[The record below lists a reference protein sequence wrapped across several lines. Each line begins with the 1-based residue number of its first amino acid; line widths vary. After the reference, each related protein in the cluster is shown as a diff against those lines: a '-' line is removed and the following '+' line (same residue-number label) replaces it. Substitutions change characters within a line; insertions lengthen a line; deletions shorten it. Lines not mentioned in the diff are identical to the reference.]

1 MSEAPVTEANVEETV
16 EAKPPWERDGETF
29 DPERAWKLVQNL
41 KAELAAV
48 KAKQAEVPEPTA
60 AEEPAP
66 EPEAK
71 PSEAETSSEAQDDSA
86 AQIASLQAELAAVK
100 AKQAEVPEP
109 TAAEEP
115 APEPEAK
122 PSEAET
128 SSEAQDDSAAQIA
141 SLQAELAAVK
151 ALAAVG
157 LSQDFAPFVPGATSE
172 EIEANLATLQK
183 LISDAANEKTEAV
196 LAAAPKSRGMAP
208 NPAQHAA
215 PARDAYEEAAEI
227 IFG

>member
-1 MSEAPVTEANVEETV
+1 MSEVPVTEANVEETV

-48 KAKQAEVPEPTA
+48 KAKQAEAPEPAA
-60 AEEPAP
+60 AEEPEQ

-71 PSEAETSSEAQDDSA
+71 PSEAEAPEPQNDSV
-86 AQIASLQAELAAVK
+86 AQIASLQAELAR
-100 AKQAEVPEP
+100 
-109 TAAEEP
+109 
-115 APEPEAK
+115 
-122 PSEAET
+122 
-128 SSEAQDDSAAQIA
+128 
-141 SLQAELAAVK
+141 VK
-151 ALAAVG
+151 ALASVG

-215 PARDAYEEAAEI
+215 PARDAYAEAAEI

>member
-1 MSEAPVTEANVEETV
+1 MSEAPVTEVKVEEHT
-16 EAKPPWERDGETF
+16 EATPPWESDGETF

-48 KAKQAEVPEPTA
+48 KAKQAEAPEPAT

-66 EPEAK
+66 EPEAE
-71 PSEAETSSEAQDDSA
+71 PAEAEPAAPQDDSA
-86 AQIASLQAELAAVK
+86 AQIASLQAELAR
-100 AKQAEVPEP
+100 
-109 TAAEEP
+109 
-115 APEPEAK
+115 
-122 PSEAET
+122 
-128 SSEAQDDSAAQIA
+128 
-141 SLQAELAAVK
+141 VK

-172 EIEANLATLQK
+172 EIEKNLATLQK
-183 LISDAANEKTEAV
+183 LISDAANENTEAV

-215 PARDAYEEAAEI
+215 PARDVYEEAAAV

>member
-1 MSEAPVTEANVEETV
+1 MNTAEAPLNEVTEIEEAPAVQEESSNV
-16 EAKPPWERDGETF
+16 PPWERDGETF

-48 KAKQAEVPEPTA
+48 KAKQAEAPEPSA

-66 EPEAK
+66 EPEAE
-71 PSEAETSSEAQDDSA
+71 PTEAEAPEPQEDSA
-86 AQIASLQAELAAVK
+86 TQIASLQAELAR
-100 AKQAEVPEP
+100 
-109 TAAEEP
+109 
-115 APEPEAK
+115 
-122 PSEAET
+122 
-128 SSEAQDDSAAQIA
+128 
-141 SLQAELAAVK
+141 VK

-157 LSQDFAPFVPGATSE
+157 LSQEFAQFVPGVTSE
-172 EIEANLATLQK
+172 EIEKNLATLQN

-215 PARDAYEEAAEI
+215 PARDVYEETAEY
-227 IFG
+227 IFGR

>member
-1 MSEAPVTEANVEETV
+1 MSEAPVTEAKVEETT
-16 EAKPPWERDGETF
+16 ETTPPWERDGETF

-48 KAKQAEVPEPTA
+48 KAKQAEAPEPD

-66 EPEAK
+66 EPDAE
-71 PSEAETSSEAQDDSA
+71 PTEAEAPEPQDDSA
-86 AQIASLQAELAAVK
+86 AQIASLQAELAR
-100 AKQAEVPEP
+100 
-109 TAAEEP
+109 
-115 APEPEAK
+115 
-122 PSEAET
+122 
-128 SSEAQDDSAAQIA
+128 
-141 SLQAELAAVK
+141 VK

-157 LSQDFAPFVPGATSE
+157 LSQDFAPFVPGETSE

-196 LAAAPKSRGMAP
+196 LAAAPKSRGMSP

>member
-1 MSEAPVTEANVEETV
+1 MSEALTAEAKVEETV

-41 KAELAAV
+41 KAELSAV
-48 KAKQAEVPEPTA
+48 KAKQTEAPEPTA
-60 AEEPAP
+60 AAEEPAQ
-66 EPEAK
+66 EPEAE
-71 PSEAETSSEAQDDSA
+71 PAEAETPESQDDSA
-86 AQIASLQAELAAVK
+86 AQIASLQAELAR
-100 AKQAEVPEP
+100 
-109 TAAEEP
+109 
-115 APEPEAK
+115 
-122 PSEAET
+122 
-128 SSEAQDDSAAQIA
+128 
-141 SLQAELAAVK
+141 VK
-151 ALAAVG
+151 ALATVG

-172 EIEANLATLQK
+172 EIEKNLATLQK

>member
-1 MSEAPVTEANVEETV
+1 MSEAPVTEAKVEETV

-48 KAKQAEVPEPTA
+48 KAKQTEAPEPAA

-66 EPEAK
+66 EPEAE
-71 PSEAETSSEAQDDSA
+71 PAEAETPESQDDSA
-86 AQIASLQAELAAVK
+86 AQIASLQAELAR
-100 AKQAEVPEP
+100 
-109 TAAEEP
+109 
-115 APEPEAK
+115 
-122 PSEAET
+122 
-128 SSEAQDDSAAQIA
+128 
-141 SLQAELAAVK
+141 VK

-157 LSQDFAPFVPGATSE
+157 LSQDFAPFVPGETSE
-172 EIEANLATLQK
+172 EIEKNLATLQK

-196 LAAAPKSRGMAP
+196 LAAAPKSRGMSP

>member
-1 MSEAPVTEANVEETV
+1 MSEALTAEAKVEEHTEAT
-16 EAKPPWERDGETF
+16 PPWERDGEAF

-41 KAELAAV
+41 KAELATV
-48 KAKQAEVPEPTA
+48 KAKQAEAPEPAT

-66 EPEAK
+66 EPEAE
-71 PSEAETSSEAQDDSA
+71 PAEAETAAPQDDSA
-86 AQIASLQAELAAVK
+86 AQIASLQAELAR
-100 AKQAEVPEP
+100 
-109 TAAEEP
+109 
-115 APEPEAK
+115 
-122 PSEAET
+122 
-128 SSEAQDDSAAQIA
+128 
-141 SLQAELAAVK
+141 VK

-172 EIEANLATLQK
+172 EIEKNLATLQK

>member
-1 MSEAPVTEANVEETV
+1 MSEVPATEAKVEETT
-16 EAKPPWERDGETF
+16 ETTPPWERDGETF

-41 KAELAAV
+41 KAELASV
-48 KAKQAEVPEPTA
+48 KAKQAEAPEPTA

-66 EPEAK
+66 EPEAE
-71 PSEAETSSEAQDDSA
+71 PAEAETPEPQDDSA
-86 AQIASLQAELAAVK
+86 AQIASLQAELAR
-100 AKQAEVPEP
+100 
-109 TAAEEP
+109 
-115 APEPEAK
+115 
-122 PSEAET
+122 
-128 SSEAQDDSAAQIA
+128 
-141 SLQAELAAVK
+141 VK
-151 ALAAVG
+151 ALASVG
-157 LSQDFAPFVPGATSE
+157 LPQDFAPFVPGATSE
-172 EIEANLATLQK
+172 EIETNLATLQK

>member
-1 MSEAPVTEANVEETV
+1 MSEALTAEAKVEETT
-16 EAKPPWERDGETF
+16 ETAPPWERDGETF

-48 KAKQAEVPEPTA
+48 KAKQAEAPEPTA

-66 EPEAK
+66 EPEAE
-71 PSEAETSSEAQDDSA
+71 PTEAETSESQDDSA
-86 AQIASLQAELAAVK
+86 AQIASLQTELAR
-100 AKQAEVPEP
+100 
-109 TAAEEP
+109 
-115 APEPEAK
+115 
-122 PSEAET
+122 
-128 SSEAQDDSAAQIA
+128 
-141 SLQAELAAVK
+141 VK

-157 LSQDFAPFVPGATSE
+157 LPQDFAPFVPGATSE
-172 EIEANLATLQK
+172 EIEKNLATLQK

-196 LAAAPKSRGMAP
+196 LAAAPTSRGMAP

-215 PARDAYEEAAEI
+215 PARDAYEEAAAV

>member
-1 MSEAPVTEANVEETV
+1 MSETPVTEAKAEETT
-16 EAKPPWERDGETF
+16 ETTPPWERDGETF

-48 KAKQAEVPEPTA
+48 KAKQAEAPEPTA

-66 EPEAK
+66 EPEDK
-71 PSEAETSSEAQDDSA
+71 PTEAEAPDSQDDSA
-86 AQIASLQAELAAVK
+86 AQIASLQAELAR
-100 AKQAEVPEP
+100 
-109 TAAEEP
+109 
-115 APEPEAK
+115 
-122 PSEAET
+122 
-128 SSEAQDDSAAQIA
+128 
-141 SLQAELAAVK
+141 VK

-157 LSQDFAPFVPGATSE
+157 LPQDFAPFVPGETSE

-196 LAAAPKSRGMAP
+196 LAAAPKSRGMSP

>member
-1 MSEAPVTEANVEETV
+1 MSEAPVTEVKVEEHA
-16 EAKPPWERDGETF
+16 EATPPWERDGETF

-48 KAKQAEVPEPTA
+48 KAKQAEAPEPTAA

-71 PSEAETSSEAQDDSA
+71 PTEAETSESQEDSA
-86 AQIASLQAELAAVK
+86 VQIASLQAELAR
-100 AKQAEVPEP
+100 
-109 TAAEEP
+109 
-115 APEPEAK
+115 
-122 PSEAET
+122 
-128 SSEAQDDSAAQIA
+128 
-141 SLQAELAAVK
+141 VK

-157 LSQDFAPFVPGATSE
+157 LSQDFAPFVPGETSE
-172 EIEANLATLQK
+172 EIETNLATLQK

>member
-1 MSEAPVTEANVEETV
+1 MSEALTAEAKVEETV

-41 KAELAAV
+41 KAELATV
-48 KAKQAEVPEPTA
+48 KAKQAEAPEPTA
-60 AEEPAP
+60 AEEPEQ
-66 EPEAK
+66 EPEAE
-71 PSEAETSSEAQDDSA
+71 PAEAETPESQDDSA
-86 AQIASLQAELAAVK
+86 AQIASLQAELAR
-100 AKQAEVPEP
+100 
-109 TAAEEP
+109 
-115 APEPEAK
+115 
-122 PSEAET
+122 
-128 SSEAQDDSAAQIA
+128 
-141 SLQAELAAVK
+141 VK

-157 LSQDFAPFVPGATSE
+157 LSQDFAPFVPGDNSE
-172 EIEANLATLQK
+172 EIETNLATLQK

-215 PARDAYEEAAEI
+215 PTRDAYEEAAEI

>member
-1 MSEAPVTEANVEETV
+1 MSEAPVTEAKAEETT
-16 EAKPPWERDGETF
+16 ETMPPWERDGETF

-48 KAKQAEVPEPTA
+48 KAKQAEAPEPTA

-71 PSEAETSSEAQDDSA
+71 PTEAETSESQEDSA
-86 AQIASLQAELAAVK
+86 AQIASLQAELAR
-100 AKQAEVPEP
+100 
-109 TAAEEP
+109 
-115 APEPEAK
+115 
-122 PSEAET
+122 
-128 SSEAQDDSAAQIA
+128 
-141 SLQAELAAVK
+141 VK

-157 LSQDFAPFVPGATSE
+157 LSQEFAPFVPGATSE
-172 EIEANLATLQK
+172 EIETNLATLQK

-215 PARDAYEEAAEI
+215 PARDAYEAAAEI

>member
-1 MSEAPVTEANVEETV
+1 MTTTEAPLSEATAVEESSV
-16 EAKPPWERDGETF
+16 GREEPSGVPPWERDGETF

-48 KAKQAEVPEPTA
+48 KAKQAEAPEPTA
-60 AEEPAP
+60 VEEPAP
-66 EPEAK
+66 EPEAE
-71 PSEAETSSEAQDDSA
+71 PTEAETPEPQEDSA
-86 AQIASLQAELAAVK
+86 AQIASLQAELAR
-100 AKQAEVPEP
+100 
-109 TAAEEP
+109 
-115 APEPEAK
+115 
-122 PSEAET
+122 
-128 SSEAQDDSAAQIA
+128 
-141 SLQAELAAVK
+141 VK

-172 EIEANLATLQK
+172 EIEKNLVTLQK

>member
-1 MSEAPVTEANVEETV
+1 MSEAPVTEAKVEETT
-16 EAKPPWERDGETF
+16 ETMPPWERDGETF

-41 KAELAAV
+41 KAELATV
-48 KAKQAEVPEPTA
+48 KAKQAEAPEPTA

-66 EPEAK
+66 EPEDK
-71 PSEAETSSEAQDDSA
+71 PTEAEAPEPQDDSA
-86 AQIASLQAELAAVK
+86 AQIASLQAELARA
-100 AKQAEVPEP
+100 
-109 TAAEEP
+109 
-115 APEPEAK
+115 
-122 PSEAET
+122 
-128 SSEAQDDSAAQIA
+128 
-141 SLQAELAAVK
+141 K

-227 IFG
+227 IFS

>member
-1 MSEAPVTEANVEETV
+1 MSEAPVTEVKVEEHT
-16 EAKPPWERDGETF
+16 EATPPWERDGETF

-41 KAELAAV
+41 KAELATV
-48 KAKQAEVPEPTA
+48 KAKQAEAPEPAT

-66 EPEAK
+66 EPEAE
-71 PSEAETSSEAQDDSA
+71 PTEAENSESQDDSA
-86 AQIASLQAELAAVK
+86 AQIASLQAELAR
-100 AKQAEVPEP
+100 
-109 TAAEEP
+109 
-115 APEPEAK
+115 
-122 PSEAET
+122 
-128 SSEAQDDSAAQIA
+128 
-141 SLQAELAAVK
+141 VK

>member
-1 MSEAPVTEANVEETV
+1 MSEAPVTEVKVEEHA
-16 EAKPPWERDGETF
+16 EATPPWERDGETF

-48 KAKQAEVPEPTA
+48 KAKQAEAPEPTA
-60 AEEPAP
+60 AKEPAP
-66 EPEAK
+66 EPEAE
-71 PSEAETSSEAQDDSA
+71 PTEAETPEPQDDSA
-86 AQIASLQAELAAVK
+86 AQIASLQAELAR
-100 AKQAEVPEP
+100 
-109 TAAEEP
+109 
-115 APEPEAK
+115 
-122 PSEAET
+122 
-128 SSEAQDDSAAQIA
+128 
-141 SLQAELAAVK
+141 VK

-157 LSQDFAPFVPGATSE
+157 LSQDFAPFVPGENSE

-196 LAAAPKSRGMAP
+196 LAAAPKSRGMSP

-215 PARDAYEEAAEI
+215 PARDAYEEAAAV

>member
-1 MSEAPVTEANVEETV
+1 MSEVPATEAKVEEHT
-16 EAKPPWERDGETF
+16 ETTPPWERDGEPF

-41 KAELAAV
+41 KAELSAV

-60 AEEPAP
+60 AEEPAQ

-71 PSEAETSSEAQDDSA
+71 PSEAETSSEAQNDSA
-86 AQIASLQAELAAVK
+86 AQIASLQAELAR
-100 AKQAEVPEP
+100 
-109 TAAEEP
+109 
-115 APEPEAK
+115 
-122 PSEAET
+122 
-128 SSEAQDDSAAQIA
+128 
-141 SLQAELAAVK
+141 VK

-172 EIEANLATLQK
+172 EIETNLATLQK

-196 LAAAPKSRGMAP
+196 LATAPKSRGLAP

>member
-1 MSEAPVTEANVEETV
+1 MSEAPVTDAKVEETA
-16 EAKPPWERDGETF
+16 EATPPWERDGETF

-48 KAKQAEVPEPTA
+48 KAKQAEAPEPA
-60 AEEPAP
+60 AEEPEQ
-66 EPEAK
+66 EPEAE
-71 PSEAETSSEAQDDSA
+71 PTEAETSESQDDSA
-86 AQIASLQAELAAVK
+86 AQIASLQAELAR
-100 AKQAEVPEP
+100 
-109 TAAEEP
+109 
-115 APEPEAK
+115 
-122 PSEAET
+122 
-128 SSEAQDDSAAQIA
+128 
-141 SLQAELAAVK
+141 VK

-157 LSQDFAPFVPGATSE
+157 LSQDFAPFVPGETSE
-172 EIEANLATLQK
+172 EIEKNLATLQK

>member
-1 MSEAPVTEANVEETV
+1 MSKVPTAEAKVEETT
-16 EAKPPWERDGETF
+16 ETTPPWERDGETF

-48 KAKQAEVPEPTA
+48 KAKQAEAPEPAA

-66 EPEAK
+66 EPEAE
-71 PSEAETSSEAQDDSA
+71 PENFSEAQDDSA
-86 AQIASLQAELAAVK
+86 AQIASLQAELAR
-100 AKQAEVPEP
+100 
-109 TAAEEP
+109 
-115 APEPEAK
+115 
-122 PSEAET
+122 
-128 SSEAQDDSAAQIA
+128 
-141 SLQAELAAVK
+141 VK

-172 EIEANLATLQK
+172 EIEKNLATLQK

>member
-1 MSEAPVTEANVEETV
+1 MSEAPVTEVKVEEHA
-16 EAKPPWERDGETF
+16 EATPPWERDGETF

-48 KAKQAEVPEPTA
+48 KAKQAEAPEPTA
-60 AEEPAP
+60 AEEPEQ
-66 EPEAK
+66 EPEVE
-71 PSEAETSSEAQDDSA
+71 PSEAEASEHQDDSA
-86 AQIASLQAELAAVK
+86 AQIASLQAELAR
-100 AKQAEVPEP
+100 
-109 TAAEEP
+109 
-115 APEPEAK
+115 
-122 PSEAET
+122 
-128 SSEAQDDSAAQIA
+128 
-141 SLQAELAAVK
+141 VK

>member
-1 MSEAPVTEANVEETV
+1 MSDAPVTEAKVEEHA
-16 EAKPPWERDGETF
+16 EATPPWERDGETF

-48 KAKQAEVPEPTA
+48 KAKQAEAPEPA
-60 AEEPAP
+60 AEEPDQ
-66 EPEAK
+66 EPESE
-71 PSEAETSSEAQDDSA
+71 PVEAENSSEAQDDSA
-86 AQIASLQAELAAVK
+86 AQIASLQTELAR
-100 AKQAEVPEP
+100 
-109 TAAEEP
+109 
-115 APEPEAK
+115 
-122 PSEAET
+122 
-128 SSEAQDDSAAQIA
+128 
-141 SLQAELAAVK
+141 VK

-172 EIEANLATLQK
+172 EIEKNLATLQK

-215 PARDAYEEAAEI
+215 PARDAYEEAAAV

>member
-1 MSEAPVTEANVEETV
+1 MSEAPVTDAKVEETA
-16 EAKPPWERDGETF
+16 EATPPWERDGETF

-48 KAKQAEVPEPTA
+48 KAKQAEAPAPA
-60 AEEPAP
+60 AEEPEQ
-66 EPEAK
+66 EPEAE
-71 PSEAETSSEAQDDSA
+71 PTEAETSESQDDSA
-86 AQIASLQAELAAVK
+86 AQIASLQAELAR
-100 AKQAEVPEP
+100 
-109 TAAEEP
+109 
-115 APEPEAK
+115 
-122 PSEAET
+122 
-128 SSEAQDDSAAQIA
+128 
-141 SLQAELAAVK
+141 VK

-157 LSQDFAPFVPGATSE
+157 LSQDFAPFVQGETSE
-172 EIEANLATLQK
+172 EIEKNLATLQK

>member
-1 MSEAPVTEANVEETV
+1 MNTAEAPLNEVTEIEEAPAVQEESSNV
-16 EAKPPWERDGETF
+16 PPWERDGETF

-48 KAKQAEVPEPTA
+48 KAKQAEAPEPSA

-66 EPEAK
+66 EPEAE
-71 PSEAETSSEAQDDSA
+71 PTEAEAPEPQEDSA
-86 AQIASLQAELAAVK
+86 TQIASLQAELAR
-100 AKQAEVPEP
+100 
-109 TAAEEP
+109 
-115 APEPEAK
+115 
-122 PSEAET
+122 
-128 SSEAQDDSAAQIA
+128 
-141 SLQAELAAVK
+141 VK

>member
-1 MSEAPVTEANVEETV
+1 MSETPVTEAKAEETT
-16 EAKPPWERDGETF
+16 ETTPPWERDGETF

-48 KAKQAEVPEPTA
+48 KAKQAEAPEPT

-66 EPEAK
+66 EPEAE
-71 PSEAETSSEAQDDSA
+71 PTEAETPEPQDDSA
-86 AQIASLQAELAAVK
+86 AQIASLQAELAR
-100 AKQAEVPEP
+100 
-109 TAAEEP
+109 
-115 APEPEAK
+115 
-122 PSEAET
+122 
-128 SSEAQDDSAAQIA
+128 
-141 SLQAELAAVK
+141 VK

-157 LSQDFAPFVPGATSE
+157 LSQDFAPFVPGENSE

-196 LAAAPKSRGMAP
+196 LAAAPKSRGMSP

>member
-1 MSEAPVTEANVEETV
+1 MSEAPVTEVKVEEHA
-16 EAKPPWERDGETF
+16 EATPPWERDGETF

-48 KAKQAEVPEPTA
+48 KAKQAEAPEPTA
-60 AEEPAP
+60 AEEPEQ
-66 EPEAK
+66 EPEVE
-71 PSEAETSSEAQDDSA
+71 PSEAEASEHQDDSA
-86 AQIASLQAELAAVK
+86 AQIASLQAELAR
-100 AKQAEVPEP
+100 
-109 TAAEEP
+109 
-115 APEPEAK
+115 
-122 PSEAET
+122 
-128 SSEAQDDSAAQIA
+128 
-141 SLQAELAAVK
+141 VK

-172 EIEANLATLQK
+172 EIETNLATLQK
-183 LISDAANEKTEAV
+183 LISEAANEKTEAV
-196 LAAAPKSRGMAP
+196 LAAAPKSRGLAP

>member
-1 MSEAPVTEANVEETV
+1 MSEVPTAEAKVEETT
-16 EAKPPWERDGETF
+16 ETAPPWERDGETF

-41 KAELAAV
+41 KAELATV
-48 KAKQAEVPEPTA
+48 KAKQAEAPEPTA
-60 AEEPAP
+60 AEEPEQ
-66 EPEAK
+66 EPEAE
-71 PSEAETSSEAQDDSA
+71 PAEAETSESQDDSA
-86 AQIASLQAELAAVK
+86 VQIASLQAELAR
-100 AKQAEVPEP
+100 
-109 TAAEEP
+109 
-115 APEPEAK
+115 
-122 PSEAET
+122 
-128 SSEAQDDSAAQIA
+128 
-141 SLQAELAAVK
+141 VK

-172 EIEANLATLQK
+172 EIEKNLATLQK

-215 PARDAYEEAAEI
+215 PARDAYEEAAAV